1 MLRGLRRPTPR
12 TERAR
17 TAKLQPAGMRSASC
31 FGLPVL
37 PDGPN
42 LNRTSQTSRRNARS
56 ELYSSVEVFRFE
68 RVVPADTP
76 SHVNEGT
83 VRCKRLPI
91 LHSHCLGVF
100 RKPERGAWRNTGR
113 VVDLV
118 VLEVDPL
125 LLLVRVRGRPR
136 PLPLVSALC
145 PGKSRERTASLASIT
160 DRLCGGP

>member
-1 MLRGLRRPTPR
+1 TTRPPEGR
-12 TERAR
+12 
-17 TAKLQPAGMRSASC
+17 
-31 FGLPVL
+31 
-37 PDGPN
+37 
-42 LNRTSQTSRRNARS
+42 RRNSRS
-56 ELYSSVEVFRFE
+56 DLSSGVEIFRFE

-91 LHSHCLGVF
+91 LHSHGRGVF

-125 LLLVRVRGRPR
+125 LLLVRVRGPGLSRWCR
-136 PLPLVSALC
+136 RCALVNQENELHRWPLLPIACAAVLHA
-145 PGKSRERTASLASIT
+145 
-160 DRLCGGP
+160 